1 MEIASRR
8 RKAYEKTVIFQ
19 ELEAFRLTH
28 AAFEIKSHEQFFITI
43 ICESQM
49 L

>member
-8 RKAYEKTVIFQ
+8 CKAYEKTVIFQ

-28 AAFEIKSHEQFFITI
+28 AAFETKSYEQSFITAI
-43 ICESQM
+43 YESQM
-49 L
+49 P

>member
-8 RKAYEKTVIFQ
+8 CKAYEKAVIFQ

-28 AAFEIKSHEQFFITI
+28 VAFETKAHEQSFTTI
-43 ICESQM
+43 IHESQM